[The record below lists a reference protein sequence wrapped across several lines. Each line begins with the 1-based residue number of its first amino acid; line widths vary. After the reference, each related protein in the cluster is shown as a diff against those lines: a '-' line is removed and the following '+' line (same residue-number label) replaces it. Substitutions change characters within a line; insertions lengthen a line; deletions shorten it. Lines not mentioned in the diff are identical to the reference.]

1 MLRGYGLTFLGINL
15 YTRFFETF
23 WNSMDKGLFFLILGG
38 SLWLLGSKAE
48 KIWDIKKYRELPEEK
63 DERPNDE
70 S

>member
-1 MLRGYGLTFLGINL
+1 
-15 YTRFFETF
+15 
-23 WNSMDKGLFFLILGG
+23 MDKGLFFLILGG